1 MGITKMSEA
10 VEMKDL
16 LSKAIRHA
24 HDACVNGNVARPHVH
39 RQIFCMRLEGYALR
53 ECAEA
58 VKLSA
63 ERTRQ
68 IEVSYAQ
75 RVQKALLLLSPDEWV
90 TNKRFERHRKML
102 ENHANSQKRRQ
113 EEDESRAESEAKRR
127 AEEEELEAKRE
138 AKRWADY
145 SALENVRARKAD
157 KAYSK
162 LSRAEK
168 LEFHIKNNP
177 KLKGIRNV

>member
-1 MGITKMSEA
+1 MSED

-16 LSKAIRHA
+16 LLKAIRHA
-24 HDACVNGNVARPHVH
+24 HDSCVNGKVARPDVH
-39 RQIFCMRLEGYALR
+39 RQIFCMRLEGYTLK

-58 VKLSA
+58 VKLSR

-68 IEVSYAQ
+68 IEVSYAR
-75 RVQKALLLLSPDEWV
+75 RVQNALLLLTPDDFWAE
-90 TNKRFERHRKML
+90 NERLKRYKKML
-102 ENHANSQKRRQ
+102 ELRFDAEKRRQ
-113 EEDESRAESEAKRR
+113 EEEDQRAKRR
-127 AEEEELEAKRE
+127 AEEAELEAKRE

-168 LEFHIKNNP
+168 LEFHIRNNP
-177 KLKGIRNV
+177 KLKGLRDA